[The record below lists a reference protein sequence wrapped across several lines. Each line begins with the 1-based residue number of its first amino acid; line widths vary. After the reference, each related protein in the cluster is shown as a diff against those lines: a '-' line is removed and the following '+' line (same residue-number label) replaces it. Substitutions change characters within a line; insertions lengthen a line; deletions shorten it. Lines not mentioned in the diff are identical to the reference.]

1 MPQPGVQVGQF
12 ATQILQD
19 LGYET
24 WWAANAEEALMQ
36 IGAGD
41 SRFDAVFSDVVM
53 PGIGGLELARRLKR
67 ENPDLPVVLATGY
80 SDALAQEGVHG
91 LHLLQK
97 PYSAEQVSRCYV
109 RRSGAEGS
117 ELFAGMKPDL
127 SDATRGSSLH
137 GLISS

>member
-1 MPQPGVQVGQF
+1 VVEDNVQVGQF

-24 WWAANAEEALMQ
+24 WWAANAEEALMH
-36 IGAGD
+36 IGAKG

-53 PGIGGLELARRLKR
+53 PGVGGLELARRLRR

-80 SDALAQEGVHG
+80 SDALAQEGAHG

-97 PYSAEQVSRCYV
+97 PYSAEQVSRV
-109 RRSGAEGS
+109 LREAIRRRR
-117 ELFAGMKPDL
+117 KP
-127 SDATRGSSLH
+127 SS
-137 GLISS
+137 SRP